1 MKYIV
6 IELQTTDG
14 TTSTL
19 TYQFDTL
26 ALAEQKFYQILS
38 FAVVS
43 EVDIHS
49 AVIMDPTGFVLK
61 NESYNHIKE
70 ETT

>member
-6 IELQTTDG
+6 IELQTENG

-19 TYQFDTL
+19 TYSFDTL
-26 ALAEQKFYQILS
+26 AQAEQKFYQILS

-49 AVIMDPTGFVLK
+49 AVIMDSTGFVLK
-61 NESYNHIKE
+61 NECYKHISE
-70 ETT
+70 

>member
-6 IELQTTDG
+6 IELQTENG

-26 ALAEQKFYQILS
+26 AQAEQKYYQILS
-38 FAVVS
+38 FAVVG
-43 EVDIHS
+43 EVDVHG
-49 AVIMDPTGFVLK
+49 AVIMDNTGFVLK
-61 NESYNHIKE
+61 NECYKHISE
-70 ETT
+70 

>member
-6 IELQTTDG
+6 IELQTENG

-19 TYQFDTL
+19 TYQFDTV
-26 ALAEQKFYQILS
+26 AQAEQKYYQILS

-49 AVIMDPTGFVLK
+49 AVIMDNTGFVLK
-61 NESYNHIKE
+61 NECYKHISE
-70 ETT
+70 